1 MKTDIQLQQDVIKEL
16 KWQPSVNAANI
27 GVEVHQGVVTLSGH
41 VANYAEKVAAEQ
53 ATQRVAGV
61 KALTINI
68 EVTLSGWG
76 ERTDIDIARSAEDAL
91 RWVTY
96 MPKESVKVMV
106 EKGWITLTG
115 EVEWDYQRRHAA
127 ETVRHLAGVKGVSD
141 QVRIK
146 TQSRSSEIKLD
157 IEAALERRYDSEDQ
171 DISVSVEDGDVTLIG
186 TVTNWWQLDSA
197 REAAWNAPGV
207 RHVANK
213 LTIAA

>member
-1 MKTDIQLQQDVIKEL
+1 
-16 KWQPSVNAANI
+16 
-27 GVEVHQGVVTLSGH
+27 VVTLSGH

-106 EKGWITLTG
+106 EKGWVTLTG

>member
-1 MKTDIQLQQDVIKEL
+1 MKTDIQLQKDVITEL
-16 KWQPSVNAANI
+16 NWQPSVNAANI

-41 VANYAEKVAAEQ
+41 VANFAEKVAAEQ
-53 ATQRVAGV
+53 TAQRVAGV

-106 EKGWITLTG
+106 ENGWITLSG

-127 ETVRHLAGVKGVSD
+127 ETVRHLVGVTGVSD
-141 QVRIK
+141 IVRIK
-146 TQSRSSEIKLD
+146 TQSRSNEIKLD

-171 DISVSVEDGDVTLIG
+171 DISVAVEGGDVTLSG

-213 LTIAA
+213 LTIAV